1 MRRESNNTTQKL
13 LLGGGGGAHC
23 EVWGGGV
30 GVRAGSASVH
40 TVIGLCRE
48 RERGDDNWNTKHGS
62 VRMQ

>member
-1 MRRESNNTTQKL
+1 MVVGRESNNTAQKL
-13 LLGGGGGAHC
+13 LLGGGGGAHR

-48 RERGDDNWNTKHGS
+48 REREG
-62 VRMQ
+62 R